1 MGQLHFSELAPARGN
16 AKKENLSW
24 IETLELDCVK
34 KACAILGDW
43 GPDEE
48 GGNDVSA
55 AVSFFL
61 SLSLS
66 RRQTHTQTEDRARF
80 ITIVT
85 QQQHQQQQKIP
96 SLPNAECRSQRIYL
110 LALCLSSSPS
120 LLSLLLSVS
129 TRFRILCCRCSTPTL
144 YVVCCHHPRSTVCCN
159 KSHSLHM
166 TTDTC
171 EMQYLPDACTII
183 VRSMFSNPT
192 YATLPERG
200 KGCDATELR
209 LLSCLCECQCV
220 CCLHVWPSHP
230 YGHGPSELCLYLA
243 DIVGGT
249 TGANS

>member
-1 MGQLHFSELAPARGN
+1 MQF
-16 AKKENLSW
+16 
-24 IETLELDCVK
+24 
-34 KACAILGDW
+34 LGDW

-55 AVSFFL
+55 AVSFSL

-183 VRSMFSNPT
+183 VRSMFPIQRTLRYQKEGKAATRQNSVYYPAYVNVSVCAACTSGHPILMVIVRANCACILPT
-192 YATLPERG
+192 
-200 KGCDATELR
+200 
-209 LLSCLCECQCV
+209 
-220 CCLHVWPSHP
+220 
-230 YGHGPSELCLYLA
+230 
-243 DIVGGT
+243 
-249 TGANS
+249 

>member
-1 MGQLHFSELAPARGN
+1 MAHGAAAVQRVRAPARGN

-55 AVSFFL
+55 AVSFSL

-110 LALCLSSSPS
+110 LALCLSSSPFSPFSPS
-120 LLSLLLSVS
+120 LRVYS
-129 TRFRILCCRCSTPTL
+129 
-144 YVVCCHHPRSTVCCN
+144 
-159 KSHSLHM
+159 
-166 TTDTC
+166 
-171 EMQYLPDACTII
+171 LPD
-183 VRSMFSNPT
+183 
-192 YATLPERG
+192 TLLP
-200 KGCDATELR
+200 
-209 LLSCLCECQCV
+209 V
-220 CCLHVWPSHP
+220 
-230 YGHGPSELCLYLA
+230 
-243 DIVGGT
+243 
-249 TGANS
+249 

>member
-43 GPDEE
+43 DLMRRWERRQRCCL
-48 GGNDVSA
+48 
-55 AVSFFL
+55 FL

-110 LALCLSSSPS
+110 LALCLSSSPP

-183 VRSMFSNPT
+183 VRSMCSKPT

>member
-1 MGQLHFSELAPARGN
+1 MRRVG
-16 AKKENLSW
+16 
-24 IETLELDCVK
+24 TT
-34 KACAILGDW
+34 
-43 GPDEE
+43 
-48 GGNDVSA
+48 SA
-55 AVSFFL
+55 LL

-66 RRQTHTQTEDRARF
+66 LSLPLSQTDTHTDRRSCTIHHDSHTAAAPTAAEDS
-80 ITIVT
+80 II
-85 QQQHQQQQKIP
+85 
-96 SLPNAECRSQRIYL
+96 AECRMPITTHLSPRSVPL
-110 LALCLSSSPS
+110 LLSSSLLS

-159 KSHSLHM
+159 QSHSLHM